1 MRKTLAVLSFTL
13 VHAGLSIAA
22 LPLAFSAGMAR
33 FDTGHVP
40 TLIEKVLDASV
51 LVLYFPLVH
60 LSDLVPREWFPG
72 LWGYLPVFL
81 NSAFWA
87 VLLIYAYLWLR
98 GKSA

>member
-1 MRKTLAVLSFTL
+1 MRKTLAILSLTL
-13 VHAGLSIAA
+13 VHAILSIGA

-33 FDTGHVP
+33 SDSGLAP
-40 TLIEKVLDASV
+40 TLTEKVLDASV
-51 LVLYFPLVH
+51 LVLYFPWVH
-60 LSDLVPREWFPG
+60 LAHQIPRGLFPG

-87 VLLIYAYLWLR
+87 VVLTYAYLWLR